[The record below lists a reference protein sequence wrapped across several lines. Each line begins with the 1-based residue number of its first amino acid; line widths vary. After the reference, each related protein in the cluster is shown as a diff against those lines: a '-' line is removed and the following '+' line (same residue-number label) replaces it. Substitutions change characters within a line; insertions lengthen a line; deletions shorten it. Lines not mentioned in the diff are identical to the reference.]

1 MKAGPKRPVTAEP
14 LCLRRSG
21 VSARLTSRGGGCRV
35 ERRSDPL
42 LRAPLLALFF
52 DQLQSVVDE
61 LLPAALVQRFVDRKE
76 LGRSHALGHDRVA
89 FAR

>member
-1 MKAGPKRPVTAEP
+1 
-14 LCLRRSG
+14 
-21 VSARLTSRGGGCRV
+21 
-35 ERRSDPL
+35 
-42 LRAPLLALFF
+42 
-52 DQLQSVVDE
+52 VVDE